1 LAIAAEDLRI
11 HVYDHLLQR
20 GVPPRA
26 AEIARHFA
34 TDEASAKEA
43 LRSLRIGKTILVHP
57 INGEIWMAGPFAA
70 APTAYRVTSGS
81 TEWFANCAWDM
92 LGVAVIVEHTVRVHT
107 RCADCDEPIDIIV
120 DPETG
125 PNVEGFV
132 HFLVPA
138 SRWYDDIGFT

>member
-1 LAIAAEDLRI
+1 MTRAGGSPAPLRSFPHDTTNRISAREPSATNLDLRYFRYGLGTSFTVAGVTSLAIAAEDLRI

-92 LGVAVIVEHTVRVHT
+92 L
-107 RCADCDEPIDIIV
+107 
-120 DPETG
+120 
-125 PNVEGFV
+125 
-132 HFLVPA
+132 
-138 SRWYDDIGFT
+138 